1 MTQVEFDRLNEN
13 ETNFHNLY
21 LAETNKVKKR
31 KLFKMYRS
39 AQLVKQNQRFLYLI
53 G

>member
-1 MTQVEFDRLNEN
+1 MTREEFDRLNEN
-13 ETNFHNLY
+13 EVNYYNLY
-21 LAETNKVKKR
+21 LAETNKVKKW

-53 G
+53 S